1 MKKLR
6 TTAIVMLCISLLAF
20 AGCGGNNNDNNTNK
34 NNSTVTEESRDMNNS
49 NNSYGNDSLADDMA
63 DGIDRAADDMA
74 DGIDDVTDDLDGKG
88 NSRDTV
94 RDNSN
99 ESVRNN

>member
-1 MKKLR
+1 
-6 TTAIVMLCISLLAF
+6 
-20 AGCGGNNNDNNTNK
+20 
-34 NNSTVTEESRDMNNS
+34 MNNS
-49 NNSYGNDSLADDMA
+49 NNSNGNDSLADDMA

-88 NSRDTV
+88 NSRDTA

>member
-6 TTAIVMLCISLLAF
+6 TIAAVMLCISLLAF

-34 NNSTVTEESRDMNNS
+34 NNSTVTEESTNANN
-49 NNSYGNDSLADDMA
+49 GNDTLADDMA
-63 DGIDRAADDMA
+63 EGVDRAADDMA

-88 NSRDTV
+88 NSRDTNS
-94 RDNSN
+94 DNSN